1 MAVDDMAADTADFA
15 TAEESAGSVAFD
27 GDDSAG
33 PTEGVDFSGTNVQNS
48 VSTRPTSSRP
58 TVNGSM
64 CSPPT
69 GSP

>member
-33 PTEGVDFSGTNVQNS
+33 PTEVDFSGTNVQELG
-48 VSTRPTSSRP
+48 VDERHRQDRR
-58 TVNGSM
+58 
-64 CSPPT
+64 
-69 GSP
+69 